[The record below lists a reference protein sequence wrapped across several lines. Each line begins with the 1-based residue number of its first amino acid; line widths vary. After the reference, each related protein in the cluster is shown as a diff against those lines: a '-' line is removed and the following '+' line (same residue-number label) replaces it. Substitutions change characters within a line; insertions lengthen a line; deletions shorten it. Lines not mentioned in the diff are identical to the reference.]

1 MPSRRAGRRYR
12 EAVDTTGTG
21 TTPPSG
27 AGGLW
32 GDPRRVLRIT
42 SVAVAVVWL
51 PIVLWWGPLPHTI
64 TFDDAWYYFGIAR
77 NVAGGDG
84 STFDGINATN
94 GYHPLWLLI
103 CTVFYAV
110 GLDGLVAVRAI
121 LIAQLALWAGALW
134 VLADTATRTGWA
146 RLDER
151 PDAAT
156 TRRRCTVLVAIV
168 WFLVAA
174 NPYILKL
181 FVNGMESGLVALL
194 GALVLALAVRTD
206 GNPLERP
213 VPLAVLLCLSFLAR
227 TDAALWIG
235 VLLVWLVVRNR
246 GIDRR
251 LVGVVGALV
260 ATGIAYLVSNLI
272 IVGHPMQ
279 ISGEVKRVPLDAPKA
294 VILVVCVLA
303 AAGIAVA
310 GFRAARTP
318 SAQFPRTKAWFACT
332 AWYPAGLVLLTA
344 YDFVL
349 TSEVYLWHIAPQI
362 LWIAATL
369 LHAASDMAESAVVER
384 PLDDPSAAWRPV
396 AVSSV
401 FIVPLLLGGLYQVRS
416 FTDQEQVSAQ
426 IGDRA
431 AGEWID
437 ANLPADAVIGSFD
450 AGALGYFAN
459 RPVVNLDGLVNSYE
473 WNEARDQGT
482 DATAA
487 FLRDEGITHLANH
500 GDVVDGDDPQMRK
513 LADDLLGKGAGRRL
527 TLVHT
532 DDYVFAGTAAGVS
545 GARPY
550 ATFVY
555 AIAPEDR

>member
-1 MPSRRAGRRYR
+1 MDAGRAATVRSV
-12 EAVDTTGTG
+12 ETTGTG
-21 TTPPSG
+21 AGPRPG
-27 AGGLW
+27 AGGLLD
-32 GDPRRVLRIT
+32 DPRRLLHLT
-42 SVAVAVVWL
+42 SVLVAVVWL
-51 PIVLWWGPLPHTI
+51 PILLWWGPLPHTI

-77 NVAGGDG
+77 NVAEGNG

-94 GYHPLWLLI
+94 GYHPLWLLL
-103 CTVFYAV
+103 CSVFYLV

-121 LIAQLALWAGALW
+121 LVAQLALWAGALW
-134 VLADTATRTGWA
+134 VLAGTAARTGWP

-156 TRRRCTVLVAIV
+156 ARRRCTVLVSIV

-174 NPYILKL
+174 NPYVLKL

-213 VPLAVLLCLSFLAR
+213 GLLAALLCLSFLAR
-227 TDAALWIG
+227 TDSALWIV
-235 VLLVWLVVRNR
+235 VLLVWLAVRNR

-251 LVGVVGALV
+251 LVGVVGALAV
-260 ATGIAYLVSNLI
+260 TGMAYLTSNLV
-272 IVGHPMQ
+272 IVGHPFQ
-279 ISGEVKRVPLDAPKA
+279 ISGEVKRVPLDAGRA
-294 VILVVCVLA
+294 VILLVCAAATVGIVLA
-303 AAGIAVA
+303 GL
-310 GFRAARTP
+310 RSARTP
-318 SAQFPRTKAWFACT
+318 SAQFPRTKHWFATT

-344 YDFVL
+344 YDMVL
-349 TSEVYLWHIAPQI
+349 TSEVYLWHFAPQM

-384 PLDDPSAAWRPV
+384 PLDDPSAVWRPV
-396 AVSSV
+396 AVSAV

-416 FTDQEQVSAQ
+416 FTDREQVSAQ

-437 ANLPADAVIGSFD
+437 ANLPPDAVIGSFD
-450 AGALGYFAN
+450 AGALGYFAG

-473 WNEARDQGT
+473 WDEARDQGT
-482 DATAA
+482 EATSR
-487 FLRDEGITHLANH
+487 FLRDLGITHLANH
-500 GDVVDGDDPQMRK
+500 GDVVDGDDPAMRDI
-513 LADDLLGKGAGRRL
+513 ADRYLGKDAGDRL
-527 TLVHT
+527 ELVHT
-532 DDYVFAGTAAGVS
+532 DEYTYAGTAGGVS
-545 GARPY
+545 GRRPY

>member
-1 MPSRRAGRRYR
+1 MRHTTVASTYR
-12 EAVDTTGTG
+12 DGVPTGF
-21 TTPPSG
+21 
-27 AGGLW
+27 LD
-32 GDPRRVLRIT
+32 DPRRALRTT
-42 SVAVAVVWL
+42 SVAVAAVWL
-51 PIVLWWGPLPHTI
+51 PVLVLWGPLPHTI

-77 NVAGGDG
+77 NVAEGRG
-84 STFDGINATN
+84 SSFDGLNATN
-94 GYHPLWLLI
+94 GYHPLWLLV
-103 CTVFYAV
+103 CTVFSAV
-110 GLDGLVAVRAI
+110 GLDDLAAVRAI
-121 LIAQLALWAGALW
+121 LVAQLALWAAALW
-134 VLADTATRTGWA
+134 VLADTASRTGWT
-146 RLDER
+146 RLADR
-151 PDAAT
+151 PDATT
-156 TRRRCTVLVAIV
+156 TRRRCTVLVSIV

-174 NPYILKL
+174 NPYVLKL

-227 TDAALWIG
+227 TDAVLWIG
-235 VLLVWLVVRNR
+235 VLIAWLAVRNR

-251 LVGVVGALV
+251 LVGVVAALAV
-260 ATGIAYLVSNLI
+260 TGSAYLVSNLI

-279 ISGEVKRVPLDAPKA
+279 ISGEVKRVPLDGPKA
-294 VILVVCVLA
+294 VVLALCVLA
-303 AAGIAVA
+303 TVGIAVA

-318 SAQFPRTKAWFACT
+318 SAQFPRTKAWFART

-344 YDFVL
+344 YDLVL
-349 TSEVYLWHIAPQI
+349 TSEVYLWHFAPQM

-401 FIVPLLLGGLYQVRS
+401 FIIPLLLGGLYQVRS
-416 FTDQEQVSAQ
+416 FTDREQVSAQ

-437 ANLPADAVIGSFD
+437 ANLPADAVVGSFD
-450 AGALGYFAN
+450 AGALGYFAG
-459 RPVVNLDGLVNSYE
+459 RPVINLDGLVNSYE

-482 DATAA
+482 EATAA
-487 FLRDEGITHLANH
+487 FLRDAGITHLANH
-500 GDVVDGDDPQMRK
+500 GDVVDGDDPEMRD
-513 LADDLLGKGAGRRL
+513 LADGLLGRGVGERL

-532 DDYVFAGTAAGVS
+532 DDYVFAGTAGSVS

-550 ATFVY
+550 ATFVF